1 MIGIEEKLRAAIRK
15 LENVNVNNQKTEW
28 KIKDAKGLVKQSLDA
43 YQEQENKSSND
54 DSLNGNVFDE
64 DFFNFSPQDISYDVR
79 HLKGLSKDEKLR
91 LLAFELSADAH
102 HRSLTPTK
110 KFQQNDNLKSMI
122 SKAKKIEEYLRGE
135 EDE

>member
-1 MIGIEEKLRAAIRK
+1 MIGIEQRLKAAIRK
-15 LENVNVNNQKTEW
+15 LSGINIDSQKTKW
-28 KIKDAKGLVKQSLDA
+28 KIEDAKGLVKQSLNA
-43 YQEQENKSSND
+43 YREQENESSNND
-54 DSLNGNVFDE
+54 DLNGNVFDE
-64 DFFNFSPQDISYDVR
+64 EFFNFSPQDISYDVR

-110 KFQQNDNLKSMI
+110 SFQQDDNLKSMI
-122 SKAKKIEEYLRGE
+122 SKAKKIEEYLRSE